1 MRDFGG
7 SSLHRPRY
15 TKRVLFPGYAGGT
28 NYRSKALLH
37 VSVGYIS
44 TSEAEFSSHK
54 MKWAIRLTQVF
65 QRVDSL
71 YPMV

>member
-1 MRDFGG
+1 MMASVRTEPGSTGHSKLITQGAGGG
-7 SSLHRPRY
+7 S
-15 TKRVLFPGYAGGT
+15 

-44 TSEAEFSSHK
+44 SSEAEFSSHK